1 MCSVWQIRGSLRIGD
16 SGNFSYL
23 CILKK
28 DHYSLKIQHSLFM
41 DEKCQIVSFGRF
53 ELNPSEV
60 QSEPVWND
68 LPVIAT
74 RNLVLFPNVT
84 IPIALIRNNA
94 RKVAKYAAEHH
105 VSVGICCQLDPSDEH
120 PDNVKKVFSYGVVAD
135 VIQVIDLPGGAQT
148 ALVRARD
155 KFKILGEAPGNTIP
169 ESELNVV
176 AKPIADRLSS
186 NPDKEFEVLIK
197 SLREACASV
206 VGNSEGGQGLLMTI
220 EHTPDPA
227 ELINTIATNLPLEPG
242 DKMKMLAINSVKQ
255 RAFKLFQATQALLD
269 SVEIA
274 NNIKERAREEMN
286 QQSRNAFL
294 QQQMNAIR
302 EELYGEE
309 GEDVDNLR
317 KKMSQLSLPE
327 NVAKTIEKEIDKLGR
342 LNPSIPDY
350 STLLTYLETVLDLP
364 WNISTPLNEDF
375 AVAEEVLNTDHYGL
389 EKVKDRIL
397 EQLAVLMNNPEGKA
411 PILCLVGAPGV
422 GKTSLGQSIARAL
435 GRNYQR
441 VSLGGLHDEAEIRG
455 HRRTYIGAMPGR
467 IMDSLRR
474 AKSSNP
480 VILLDEVDKIG
491 SDFKGD
497 PSAALLEV
505 LDPEQNC
512 RFHDNYID
520 VDFDLSNVL
529 FIATANTLSTLS
541 QPLLDRMEIIEISGY
556 LVEEKME
563 IARRHLLPRVLAQ
576 HNMSADDVWIADDA
590 LRIIIERYTS
600 ESGVRQL
607 EKALASVV
615 RKTVLRKMR
624 KKDYPRQIA
633 PEHLHDYLGLPRHSS
648 DRYEGND
655 FAGVVT
661 GLAWTAVGGEI
672 LFIESSLSK
681 GKGEKLTLTG
691 NLGDV
696 MKESAVIALQY
707 VKAHAE
713 DLDIAPE
720 IFDTYNLHI
729 HVPEGAIPKDGPSAG
744 ITMATSIVSA
754 FTRKKVRERI
764 AMTGE
769 ITLRGKVLP
778 VGGIKEK
785 ILAAKRAGITDIVL
799 SEENRRDVEDIN
811 ERYRSGLTFHY
822 VGTVLDVMKIAIT
835 DETAA
840 EHSV

>member
-1 MCSVWQIRGSLRIGD
+1 
-16 SGNFSYL
+16 
-23 CILKK
+23 
-28 DHYSLKIQHSLFM
+28 M
-41 DEKCQIVSFGRF
+41 DDNCQIFSFGRIDINMT
-53 ELNPSEV
+53 ESNAEPS
-60 QSEPVWND
+60 WND

-74 RNLVLFPNVT
+74 RNLVLFPSVT
-84 IPIALIRNNA
+84 IPIALMRPNS

-105 VSVGICCQLDPSDEH
+105 IPVGICCQLNASDENADSIGKIFH
-120 PDNVKKVFSYGVVAD
+120 YGVIAD
-135 VIQVIDLPGGAQT
+135 VLQVLDLPGGAQT
-148 ALVRARD
+148 ALVRARG
-155 KFKILGEAPGNTIP
+155 KFKIDGAAPGHTIP
-169 ESELNVV
+169 DSELNVS
-176 AKPIADRLSS
+176 AHPIKDRLSKS
-186 NPDKEFEVLIK
+186 PDKEFNVLIQ
-197 SLREACASV
+197 SIREVCSSIASA
-206 VGNSEGGQGLLMTI
+206 NSEMGQALMMTI
-220 EHTPDPA
+220 GSITDPA
-227 ELINTIATNLPLEPG
+227 ELVNTVATNLAIDPA
-242 DKMKMLAINSVKQ
+242 DKMSMLAMHLIKQ
-255 RAFKLFQATQALLD
+255 RAFRLYQSMQALLD
-269 SVEIA
+269 NAEIA

-302 EELYGEE
+302 EELYGDEAEE
-309 GEDVDNLR
+309 SDALR
-317 KKMSQLSLPE
+317 KKADTLSLPPA
-327 NVAKTIEKEIDKLGR
+327 VKKTVDKEIDKLAR

-350 STLLTYLETVLDLP
+350 STLLSYLETVLDLP
-364 WNISTPLNEDF
+364 WNVTTPLNEDF
-375 AVAEEVLNTDHYGL
+375 AQAEKVLNADHYGL

-397 EQLAVLMNNPEGKA
+397 EQLAVMMNNPGGKA

-467 IMDSLRR
+467 IIESMRR

-505 LDPEQNC
+505 LDPEQNV

-563 IARRHLLPRVLAQ
+563 IARRHLLPRVLGR
-576 HNMSADDVWIADDA
+576 HNLSPDELTISDDA
-590 LRIIIERYTS
+590 LRAIIEDYTS

-607 EKALASVV
+607 EKALATVV

-624 KKDYPRQIA
+624 RMEYSPEIR
-633 PEHLHDYLGLPRHSS
+633 PEHLHDYLGLPLHNS
-648 DRYEGND
+648 DRYEGNE

-707 VKAHAE
+707 VKAHADAFGIPAE
-713 DLDIAPE
+713 M
-720 IFDTYNLHI
+720 FDTYNLHI

-754 FTRKKVRERI
+754 FRHRRVRERL

-785 ILAAKRAGITDIVL
+785 ILAAKRAGITDIIL
-799 SEENRRDVEDIN
+799 SDENRRDVEDIN
-811 ERYRSGLTFHY
+811 ERYVTGLTFHY
-822 VGTVLDVMKIAIT
+822 VKTVADVIAIAIT
-835 DETAA
+835 DE
-840 EHSV
+840 EGI

>member
-1 MCSVWQIRGSLRIGD
+1 
-16 SGNFSYL
+16 
-23 CILKK
+23 
-28 DHYSLKIQHSLFM
+28 M
-41 DEKCQIVSFGRF
+41 DDNCQIVSFGRF
-53 ELNPSEV
+53 EINPAEHT
-60 QSEPVWND
+60 SEPTWAD

-74 RNLVLFPNVT
+74 RNLVLFPSVT
-84 IPIALIRNNA
+84 IPIALMRSNS
-94 RKVAKYAAEHH
+94 RKVATIASEKHIP
-105 VSVGICCQLDPSDEH
+105 VGICCQLNPAEERIDGIGKIF
-120 PDNVKKVFSYGVVAD
+120 NYGVVAD
-135 VIQVIDLPGGAQT
+135 VIQVIDLPGGGQT
-148 ALVRARD
+148 ALVRARE
-155 KFKILGEAPGNTIP
+155 KFKIQGTGPGTTMP
-169 ESELNVV
+169 ESELNVI
-176 AKPIADRLSS
+176 AKAVPDKLSTA
-186 NPDKEFEVLIK
+186 PDKEFDVLI
-197 SLREACASV
+197 SSIREACGSIAGSSEV
-206 VGNSEGGQGLLMTI
+206 VGQGLMMTI
-220 EHTPDPA
+220 EHLNDAA
-227 ELINTIATNLPLEPG
+227 ELINTIATNLPLDPQA
-242 DKMKMLAINSVKQ
+242 KMKLLALHHVKQ
-255 RAFKLFQATQALLD
+255 RAFRLFQAMQAFLD
-269 SVEIA
+269 NVAIA
-274 NNIKERAREEMN
+274 NNIKERAREELN
-286 QQSRNAFL
+286 QQNRNAFL
-294 QQQMNAIR
+294 HQQLNAIR
-302 EELYGEE
+302 EELYGQE
-309 GEDVDNLR
+309 GEEIEALR
-317 KKMSQLSLPE
+317 KKAGKLNLPE
-327 NVAKTIEKEIDKLGR
+327 AAAKTIDKEIDKLSR
-342 LNPSIPDY
+342 INPSIPDY
-350 STLLTYLETVLDLP
+350 STLLSYIETVLDLP
-364 WNISTPLNEDF
+364 WNITTPLNEDF
-375 AVAEEVLNTDHYGL
+375 SKAEDVLDQEHYGL

-474 AKSSNP
+474 SKSSNP

-520 VDFDLSNVL
+520 VDFDLSKVL

-541 QPLLDRMEIIEISGY
+541 QTLLDRMEIIEISGY

-563 IARRHLLPRVLAQ
+563 IARKHLLPRVLAQ
-576 HNMSADDVWIADDA
+576 HNLPKDDLDISDDT
-590 LRIIIERYTS
+590 LRAIIEHYTS

-607 EKALASVV
+607 EKALAAVV

-624 KKDYPRQIA
+624 KIDYAHEIR
-633 PEHLHDYLGLPRHSS
+633 PEHLHDYLGLPRHNS
-648 DRYEGND
+648 DRYEGNE

-672 LFIESSLSK
+672 LFIESSLAK

-707 VKAHAE
+707 VKAHA
-713 DLDIAPE
+713 DTIGIPADM
-720 IFDTYNLHI
+720 FDTYNLHI

-754 FTRKKVRERI
+754 FTGNKVRERT

-785 ILAAKRAGITDIVL
+785 ILAAKRAGITDIIL

-811 ERYRSGLTFHY
+811 ERYLKGLTFHY
-822 VGTVLDVMKIAIT
+822 VNTVLDVINIAVTEIK
-835 DETAA
+835 A
-840 EHSV
+840 

>member
-1 MCSVWQIRGSLRIGD
+1 
-16 SGNFSYL
+16 
-23 CILKK
+23 
-28 DHYSLKIQHSLFM
+28 M
-41 DEKCQIVSFGRF
+41 DENCQIVSFGRF
-53 ELNPSEV
+53 ELNPSET

-84 IPIALIRNNA
+84 IPIALIRANA
-94 RKVAKYAAEHH
+94 RKVAKYASDNHI
-105 VSVGICCQLDPSDEH
+105 SIGICCQLDPADEH

-155 KFKILGEAPGNTIP
+155 KFRILGEAPGNTIP
-169 ESELNVV
+169 GSELNVE
-176 AKPIADRLSS
+176 AKPVTDRLSS
-186 NPDKEFEVLIK
+186 APDKEFAVLIK
-197 SLREACASV
+197 SIREACTSV
-206 VGNSEGGQGLLMTI
+206 IGNSEGGQGLLMTI
-220 EHTPDPA
+220 EHTDDPA
-227 ELINTIATNLPLEPG
+227 ELVNTVATNLPLEPA

-255 RAFKLFQATQALLD
+255 RAFKLFQSIQSLLD

-309 GEDVDNLR
+309 GEEIDKLR
-317 KKMSQLSLPE
+317 KKAAQLGLPE
-327 NVAKTIEKEIDKLGR
+327 NAAKTVEKEIDKLSR

-350 STLLTYLETVLDLP
+350 STLLTYIETVLDLP
-364 WNISTPLNEDF
+364 WNISTPLNDDF
-375 AVAEEVLNTDHYGL
+375 AIAEEVLNTDHYGL

-467 IMDSLRR
+467 IIDSVRR

-491 SDFKGD
+491 TDFKGD

-541 QPLLDRMEIIEISGY
+541 QPLLDRLEIIEISGY

-563 IARRHLLPRVLAQ
+563 IARRHLLPRVLKQ
-576 HNMSADDVWIADDA
+576 HNMDTADVDISDDA
-590 LRIIIERYTS
+590 LREIIEKYTS

-607 EKALASVV
+607 EKALAAVV

-624 KKDYPRQIA
+624 KKDYPHEIR
-633 PEHLHDYLGLPRHSS
+633 PEHLHDYLGLPRHNS

-713 DLDIAPE
+713 ELAIDPGL
-720 IFDTYNLHI
+720 FDTYNLHI

-754 FTRKKVRERI
+754 FTRKKVRERL

-785 ILAAKRAGITDIVL
+785 ILAAKRAGITDIIL
-799 SEENRRDVEDIN
+799 SSENRRDVEDIN
-811 ERYRSGLTFHY
+811 DRYVAGLTFHY
-822 VGTVLDVMKIAIT
+822 VDTVLDVIKNAIT
-835 DETAA
+835 DITA
-840 EHSV
+840 